1 MKPRIL
7 FLNRSYWPDA
17 EATGQLLTD
26 LTEDLADRFDV
37 HVLAGQPNH
46 IAGSSGEFAD
56 VQTRNGV
63 TIHRTRH
70 SQFPKASKVG
80 KLANLLSFTASAYWQ
95 LRRRFAPDVVV
106 AQTDPF
112 FLPLIA
118 SRMQRHSGCKMVVTL
133 QDIYPDVMVGVG
145 LLREGRTTRTIRSLL
160 QRTYERADRIVV
172 LSRDMRDKCLN
183 WGLPEEKLAVIPN
196 WADTT
201 QIRPEKARNRF
212 RVRHGLQDAF
222 VVMYSGNLGYA
233 HLLEPLLHAAA
244 RVKSNPKIQFVM
256 IGEGVQKARLERL
269 ASELGLS
276 NVRFLP
282 YQAREELSQS
292 LSAADVHFVS
302 MHPRVADCLMPSK
315 LYGILASGTP
325 VVAACPIDSELAEII
340 NDFEIGAVCDAGDHR
355 RVADDQQIGRE
366 LADAITRLADNPEVA
381 AQMGTSARLL
391 AVEKYE
397 RRIQTDLFAEML
409 DDVLAGER
417 ESVSQGTA
425 AAVALDSF
433 DAQLESP
440 RHVNGTHRK
449 RPDPS
454 LSDPFLRV
462 TG

>member
-37 HVLAGQPNH
+37 HVLAGRPNH
-46 IAGSSGEFAD
+46 IAGADGEFAE
-56 VQTRNGV
+56 VQHRNGV

-70 SQFPKASKVG
+70 SQFSKASKVG

-95 LRRRFAPDVVV
+95 LRRRFAPDLVV

-118 SRMQRHSGCKMVVTL
+118 RRMQQHSGCKMVVTL

-145 LLREGRTTRTIRSLL
+145 LLREGRTTRTIRKLL
-160 QRTYERADRIVV
+160 QRTYQHADRIVV
-172 LSRDMRDKCLN
+172 LSRDMREKCRS
-183 WGLPEEKLAVIPN
+183 WDLPDEKLTIIPN
-196 WADTT
+196 WADTN
-201 QIRPEKARNRF
+201 QVRPEKTRNRF
-212 RVRHGLQDAF
+212 RARHGLDDKF

-244 RVKSNPKIQFVM
+244 RVQTRPQIQFVM
-256 IGEGVQKARLERL
+256 IGEGVQKARLERM
-269 ASELGLS
+269 AGELGLT

-282 YQAREELSQS
+282 YQARDELSQS

-325 VVAACPIDSELAEII
+325 IVAACPATSELADII
-340 NDFEIGAVCDAGDHR
+340 QDFDIGAVCDTGEQRRVVDDHR
-355 RVADDQQIGRE
+355 LGCE
-366 LADAITRLADNPEVA
+366 LADAISHLADNPSTA
-381 AQMGTSARLL
+381 AQMGASARLL
-391 AVEKYE
+391 AVEKYD

-409 DDVLAGER
+409 DDVLAGET
-417 ESVSQGTA
+417 ESVTVPATVS
-425 AAVALDSF
+425 LDAY
-433 DAQLESP
+433 DTHIEPP
-440 RHVNGTHRK
+440 RHGNGPRLT
-449 RPDPS
+449 RPDSS
-454 LSDPFLRV
+454 LSDPYLSVPR
-462 TG
+462 